1 MEFDYWQ
8 ENRRPRRLTLSR
20 SQRAS
25 ADARAGVPL
34 PTVQKL
40 AGHSDIKTTLKYYNQ
55 VNDADLR
62 AAVDKLR
69 EAAG

>member
-1 MEFDYWQ
+1 MCLRDTQ
-8 ENRRPRRLTLSR
+8 RTCITRLI
-20 SQRAS
+20 
-25 ADARAGVPL
+25 RAGVPL

-40 AGHSDIKTTLKYYNQ
+40 AGHSDIKTPLRDYNQ